1 MSLPRRFVAPV
12 APVLVAVL
20 TVACGTQATPTAT
33 PPTAA
38 PSADAAVARD
48 AYSAAIC
55 PVFTSILELDPRLAA
70 MRRAGTQGGDMSSH
84 ATEIAAVSDELL
96 VLLEDLEAVPEWSSG
111 ADLRYH
117 LITALHG
124 IRARLL
130 RVSDDL
136 PASGTAD
143 DLANLPFIASD
154 AMDLAMQD
162 AVEGGL
168 ACGDAP

>member
-1 MSLPRRFVAPV
+1 MAPV
-12 APVLVAVL
+12 AAILVAVL
-20 TVACGTQATPTAT
+20 TVACGTQATPTTTA
-33 PPTAA
+33 PTTA
-38 PSADAAVARD
+38 PSADEAVARE
-48 AYSAAIC
+48 AFSAAIC
-55 PVFTSILELDPRLAA
+55 PVFTGILELDPRLAE
-70 MRRAGTQGGDMSSH
+70 MRRAGAEGGDMSSH
-84 ATEIAAVSDELL
+84 AAEITAISDELL
-96 VLLEDLEAVPEWSSG
+96 VLLDDLEAVPEWSSG

-136 PASGTAD
+136 PAGGTAD